1 MKFSLKTI
9 ILSGVLLIILGLAAT
24 GIWIYLESRPVDER
38 LHHQNVTLR
47 VPSGATFRQVTDSL
61 FAEDLLRNKMV
72 FRALGRVTG
81 KDRSI
86 RSGIFEISPG
96 LNAYELLTYLENATP
111 KQFKV
116 TLPEGITSN
125 KMAEIL
131 AAKVGIDSTT
141 FVDLV
146 YDSTFTAKLVGNSP
160 NLEGFLL
167 PETYHFEWKT
177 PEEQI
182 ITRMVENT
190 LRIFQPDSVIA
201 QLKKYEWTL
210 RDALTMASIVEGEA
224 LVDSERVIISSVYH
238 NRLRLGMRLQA
249 DPTIQFVLPGPPRR
263 LLFRDLEIDSPYNT
277 YKYAGLPPGPISNPG
292 KASILAAI
300 FPENTPFV
308 YMVAIGD
315 GRHKFS
321 KTLRE
326 HNFWH
331 AKFNEVRRRVKR
343 EQRQNN
349 GSQ

>member
-9 ILSGVLLIILGLAAT
+9 ILSGILLIILGLAAT

-86 RSGIFEISPG
+86 RSGIFEIPPC

-146 YDSTFTAKLVGNSP
+146 YDSTFTAKLVGNLP

-201 QLKKYEWTL
+201 QLKKYEWTF